1 MGKTSHASF
10 HCTMRGFSGRRGAGI
25 FKVVVVLFTI
35 VSSPSRRDL
44 AKTARPPL
52 CVLRDTARH
61 RRWPPR
67 GTLAAWLRA
76 LPGRRT
82 PGAASKERSRD
93 TRCQTRRWSPP
104 ARSSCRPAVML
115 PGPEHAR
122 RWLAGR
128 SAPAAPRSFFH
139 WPPVSNRRLFPL
151 HLTTLFLE
159 LSVATSSVTLLATA
173 G

>member
-82 PGAASKERSRD
+82 PGAASSQRNLKMADGEGEEKEGLRISSR
-93 TRCQTRRWSPP
+93 RA
-104 ARSSCRPAVML
+104 ARGNV
-115 PGPEHAR
+115 
-122 RWLAGR
+122 
-128 SAPAAPRSFFH
+128 SA
-139 WPPVSNRRLFPL
+139 
-151 HLTTLFLE
+151 
-159 LSVATSSVTLLATA
+159 
-173 G
+173 